1 LNDNTL
7 VIIKSSPYKDTQA
20 QDGLDFV
27 MAAAAFD
34 LPVKILFQNEGIFN
48 LIRNQ
53 DSSLVNRDNF
63 IDFIKAAELYEI
75 DPIYIIKSDLDK
87 YNLDL
92 NKLIIESNIIKLIDK
107 DNLIDLY
114 NNFNHILTY

>member
-1 LNDNTL
+1 MNDNTL